1 MRKFALALAA
11 TLLLCAT
18 LCQAQS
24 EKPLLLRQPTLSKT
38 QIAFV
43 YGGEIW
49 TVNREGGEA
58 TRLTSGPGSKS
69 NPSFSP
75 DGTQIAF
82 SGKYEGRTNV
92 YVVAASGGYPKRVTF
107 QSGPDIVSGWT
118 NDGKN
123 ILFISQ
129 RDAYDRSIARLYTIP
144 VTGGFATALPLP
156 MAYEGSYSPD
166 GTHLAYRPL
175 PMPFGTWS
183 HYRGGTSSAIWIA
196 NLADSSIERIPR
208 EDSLDANPMWSGDT
222 IYFRSDRN
230 GLSSLFAYD
239 TKSKAVTEIVPAK
252 VLPIRSA
259 AAGPGGIVFERFGS
273 LHIYDFAAKAE
284 HRVDIRITS
293 DLEQTRPHFE
303 NLAKHISN
311 AAISPSGARALFEAH
326 GEILTA
332 PAEKGDIRNLTNS
345 PGVADRDPAWS
356 PDGKSI
362 AYLSDEGGEYALR
375 IRAQN
380 GMGDVRTIQI
390 SDSPSFFYSPAFS
403 PDSKKIVLTDKRLNL
418 WYVDLDKKTAA
429 VKIDTD
435 TYDNPRRELNPAW
448 APDSQWIAYT
458 KMLPNHL
465 RAVFVYSLDSGK
477 STQITDGLSDAEFA
491 AFDKSGKYLYFTA
504 STNIGPTTG
513 WLDLSSAGHNVTRSV
528 YIMVLRKDLPS
539 PLAPESDEEKGPDAK
554 AEDSKKDADAKKDDS
569 KKDSESES
577 DKNKSKDDKEKSKPE
592 EPVKVTIDF
601 DGVSQRIL
609 ALPVAAKNY
618 VGLDAGKTGEVFLSE
633 NPPGNAG
640 GDGEGGGPGPGI
652 NIEKFILKTKK
663 VEPLVSG
670 VQAFVLSF
678 NGEKYLY
685 QQGENWFIA
694 PTATAA
700 KPVEGKLNLEG
711 MEVWVD
717 PHAEWKQIYEEVWR
731 IERDF
736 FYDPHLHGQNL
747 DALKKKYEPYLA
759 GIASREDL
767 NYLFVQMLGE
777 LNVGHMFVG
786 GGDIPEF
793 KQIKVGL
800 LGADYSVENGRYR
813 FARVYDGENWN
824 PDLRAPLTQP
834 GVNVVAGEYLLAVN
848 GRELHSTDDIFSFFQ
863 ETAGKQLLL
872 KVGPNPDG
880 TKSRE
885 VTVVPIDN
893 EIPLRNRDWV
903 EGNRRKVDELS
914 GGKLAYVYL
923 PDTAGG
929 GFTYFNRYFFAQVG
943 KQGAVID
950 ERFNGGGSAADYVI
964 EYLQRKLWNHWLTR
978 EGADFNTPVGGIFGP
993 EAMIVNEFAGSGG
1006 DYLPWLF
1013 RHVGLGQL
1021 VGKRT
1026 WGGLV
1031 GIYDYP
1037 QLMDGGLVTAP
1048 RVAFFTAEGTWEVE
1062 NHGTPPDIEVELDPK
1077 AWREGHDLQL
1087 EKTVEILMKDL
1098 EKNPPP
1104 AIKHPPFPDYSNI
1117 TKP

>member
-11 TLLLCAT
+11 ALLLCAT

-43 YGGEIW
+43 YGGDIW
-49 TVNREGGEA
+49 TVKREGGEA

-82 SGKYEGRTNV
+82 SAKYEGRTNV
-92 YVVAASGGYPKRVTF
+92 YVVPSTGGYPSRVTF

-118 NDGKN
+118 IDGKN
-123 ILFISQ
+123 ILFVST

-144 VTGGFATALPLP
+144 PAGGFATALPLP

-166 GTHLAYRPL
+166 GSHLAYRPL

-183 HYRGGTSSAIWIA
+183 HYRGGTSAAIWIA
-196 NLADSSIERIPR
+196 NLADSSIERVPR

-230 GLSSLFAYD
+230 GLPSLFAYD
-239 TKSKAVTEIVPAK
+239 TKSKAVTEIVAAK
-252 VLPIRSA
+252 SLPIRSA
-259 AAGPGGIVFERFGS
+259 TAGPGGIVFEEFGS
-273 LHIYDFAAKAE
+273 LHIYDFAARAE
-284 HRVDIRITS
+284 HRIDIRITS
-293 DLEQTRPHFE
+293 DLDQTRPHFE
-303 NLAKHISN
+303 NVAKHISG
-311 AAISPSGARALFEAH
+311 AAISPSGARAVFEAH

-362 AYLSDEGGEYALR
+362 AYFSDEGGEYALR

-380 GMGDVRTIQI
+380 GMGDVCTIQI
-390 SDSPSFFYSPAFS
+390 GDSPSFFYSPAFS

-435 TYDNPRRELNPAW
+435 TYDNPQRQLNPVW

-465 RAVFVYSLDSGK
+465 RAVVVYSLDSGK

-491 AFDKSGKYLYFTA
+491 AFDKNGKYLYFTA

-554 AEDSKKDADAKKDDS
+554 SDDSKKDDFKKDDS
-569 KKDSESES
+569 KKDSKSDS
-577 DKNKSKDDKEKSKPE
+577 DKEKDKDKSKDDKDKSKPE

-601 DGVSQRIL
+601 DGISQRIL
-609 ALPVAAKNY
+609 ALPVADKDYA
-618 VGLDAGKTGEVFLSE
+618 GLDAGKTGEVFFSE
-633 NPPGNAG
+633 NPPG
-640 GDGEGGGPGPGI
+640 DGAAGI
-652 NIEKFILKTKK
+652 NVEKFELKTKK
-663 VEPLVSG
+663 VEPLVTG

-678 NGEKYLY
+678 TGEKYLY

-700 KPVEGKLNLEG
+700 KPGEGKLNLEG

-717 PHAEWKQIYEEVWR
+717 PHAEWKQIYDEVWR

-736 FYDPHLHGQNL
+736 FYDPHHHGQNL
-747 DALKKKYEPYLA
+747 DTLKKKYEPYLA

-767 NYLFVQMLGE
+767 NYLFIQMLGE
-777 LNVGHMFVG
+777 LNIGHMFVG

-813 FARVYDGENWN
+813 FARVYNGENWN
-824 PDLRAPLTQP
+824 PQLRAPLTQP
-834 GVNVVAGEYLLAVN
+834 GVNVIAGEYLLAVN

-872 KVGPNPDG
+872 KVAPNADG

-885 VTVVPIDN
+885 VTVVPIDD

-923 PDTAGG
+923 PNTAGA

-964 EYLQRKLWNHWLTR
+964 EYLQRKLWNYWLTR

-993 EAMIVNEFAGSGG
+993 KAMIVNEFAGSGG
-1006 DYLPWLF
+1006 DYMPWLF

-1037 QLMDGGLVTAP
+1037 QLMDGGAVTAP
-1048 RVAFFTAEGTWEVE
+1048 RVAFFTTEGTWEVE
-1062 NHGTPPDIEVELDPK
+1062 NHGVQPDVEIELDPK

-1098 EKNPPP
+1098 EKNPPTTPKRP
-1104 AIKHPPFPDYSNI
+1104 AFPDYSNI
-1117 TKP
+1117 SKP